1 MDSFL
6 SGRGKKLFCMALFV
20 SFSGGIKHYQDK

>member
-6 SGRGKKLFCMALFV
+6 SGGARNFFVWLFSCLSQA
-20 SFSGGIKHYQDK
+20 GIKHYQDK